1 MLRPPR
7 AFPMSGR
14 PNYRAFFFMA
24 ALLLLATPAYAQQ
37 MPSVDQMFANFND
50 ASTSLIDLVVNGGM
64 VLGIFLGIF
73 SLLKFKEYNESGGR
87 MKLST
92 PLGLTVVSALLI
104 ALPGTINLATETLS
118 LGANTGKDLL
128 SDPSGGSGATA
139 AMGAG
144 LKGVLLFIKLVGH
157 IAIVRGLLVLKRMAD
172 GQNEGMGHAITWI
185 LGGAFAVNINATASI
200 LVNTFAPGMNVPF

>member
-1 MLRPPR
+1 MRTAPRSWLMLI
-7 AFPMSGR
+7 
-14 PNYRAFFFMA
+14 
-24 ALLLLATPAYAQQ
+24 LLLLAAMPVYAQE

-50 ASTSLIDLVVNGGM
+50 ASTSLIDLVVGSGFVM
-64 VLGIFLGIF
+64 GIFLGIF
-73 SLLKFKEYNESGGR
+73 SLMKFKEYSESQGR

-92 PLGLTVVSALLI
+92 PVGLMVVSALLV
-104 ALPGTINLATETLS
+104 ALPGTINMATETLS

-139 AMGAG
+139 AFGAG

-157 IAIVRGLLVLKRMAD
+157 IAIVRGLLVLKRMTE
-172 GQNEGMGHAITWI
+172 GQQGAGLGHALTWI
-185 LGGAFAVNINATASI
+185 FGGAFAVNINATAAM